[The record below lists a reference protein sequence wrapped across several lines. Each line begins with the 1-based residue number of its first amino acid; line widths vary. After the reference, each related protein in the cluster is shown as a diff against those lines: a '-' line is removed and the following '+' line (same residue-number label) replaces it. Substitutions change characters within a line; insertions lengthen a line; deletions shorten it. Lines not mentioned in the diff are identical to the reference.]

1 MPHAKAIAK
10 LLTTRKLTLAT
21 AESCTG
27 GLISH
32 TLTNIPGSSSF
43 YKGGA
48 VAYANDIKIRLVG
61 VPAGLIQKHGA
72 VSAQVARAMA
82 EGIRTKARSDFSLA
96 VTGIAGPS
104 GGTRTKPVGLVF
116 IAAASLR
123 QTSIKRFLFKGTR
136 QQIKAQAAAAALALL
151 LKLIR

>member
-1 MPHAKAIAK
+1 MTTVKTIAK

-32 TLTNIPGSSSF
+32 TLTNIPGASNF
-43 YKGGA
+43 YRGGV
-48 VAYANDIKIRLVG
+48 VAYANDIKVRFVG
-61 VPAGLIQKHGA
+61 VPAGLIKKYGA

-82 EGIRTKARSDFSLA
+82 EGIRKKTKADFSLA
-96 VTGIAGPS
+96 VTGIAGPT

-116 IAAASLR
+116 IVAATLR
-123 QTSIKRFLFKGTR
+123 HTSIKRFIFKGTR
-136 QQIKAQAAAAALALL
+136 LQIKAQAAAAALGLL

>member
-1 MPHAKAIAK
+1 MTTSKTVAK
-10 LLTTRKLTLAT
+10 LLSARHQTLAT

-27 GLISH
+27 GLLSH
-32 TLTNIPGSSSF
+32 TLTNIPGSSNF
-43 YKGGA
+43 YRGGV
-48 VAYANDIKIRLVG
+48 VAYANDIKVRFIG
-61 VPAGLIQKHGA
+61 VPAGLIQKYGA

-82 EGIRTKARSDFSLA
+82 EGIRKKTKADFSLA

-116 IAAASLR
+116 IAGATLR
-123 QTSIKRFLFKGTR
+123 QTSLKRFIFKGTR
-136 QQIKAQAAAAALALL
+136 LQIKAQAAKAALGLL

>member
-1 MPHAKAIAK
+1 MTLARTIAK
-10 LLTTRKLTLAT
+10 KLTSKHQTLTT

-32 TLTNIPGSSSF
+32 TLTNIPGSSKF
-43 YKGGA
+43 YKGGV
-48 VAYANDIKIRLVG
+48 VAYANDSKVRFLG
-61 VPAGLIQKHGA
+61 VSPGLIRKYGA

-82 EGIRTKARSDFSLA
+82 VGVRKKTKADFSVA

-116 IAAASLR
+116 IAAATLR
-123 QTSIKRFLFKGTR
+123 QTPIKRYIFKGTR
-136 QQIKAQAAAAALALL
+136 LQVKTQAAEAALGLL